1 MGMVPTPKNIAL
13 AHLDPMWPPS
23 AQNPGG
29 MWVLMCVCVGGCVLD
44 QPTGGRSRVVC
55 CRAQGCKMLG
65 GLGGGIAS
73 MSSNTR
79 SHFFMQV
86 RTSCF
91 SRGITCTQAHRDAFR
106 A

>member
-1 MGMVPTPKNIAL
+1 MAAFGPK
-13 AHLDPMWPPS
+13 
-23 AQNPGG
+23 PGG
-29 MWVLMCVCVGGCVLD
+29 DVGPDVCVWGCVLD

-55 CRAQGCKMLG
+55 CRAQGCEMLG

-91 SRGITCTQAHRDAFR
+91 SRGITRTQAHRDAFR